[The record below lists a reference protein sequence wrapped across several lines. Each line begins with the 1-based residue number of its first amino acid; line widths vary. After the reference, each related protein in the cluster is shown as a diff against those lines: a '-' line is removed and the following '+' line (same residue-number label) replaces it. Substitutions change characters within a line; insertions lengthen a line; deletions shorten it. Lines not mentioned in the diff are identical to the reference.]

1 MAALYSCAANIIDK
15 VLKKRGTPKSL
26 AIGSHLL
33 KKKKLYALVCETLK
47 YKAILEEIFEQTKLL
62 KLEKMLRHN
71 HALVLVYDFLFGQ
84 GIQCGGDLK
93 HSITKHKSALQSCL
107 ARLKIKAK
115 VYKNEDLLPKQILDK
130 DLIPRYVRVNTMKT
144 SMEHVIQHFKE
155 DGYEQANQTNIA
167 SFVTQSK
174 ATHTKHFMCDD
185 HFSDV
190 LVFPSG
196 TDLHDH
202 PLYVNGEILL
212 QDKASCI
219 PAHVLLPSP
228 GSHVIDACAAP
239 GNKSSHVASI
249 MSNKGKIFGFDTDKK
264 RLSVMEK
271 LMKTAGVD
279 CVTTTNCSFLEV
291 DPFDE
296 KYSKVEYI
304 VVDPSC
310 SGSGITT
317 RMDRLVDE
325 EQETAE
331 KKKRLE
337 SLATFQLSVLN
348 HALSFPLV
356 KRVVYSTCSVH
367 QEENEDVVQAALK
380 ANSDSFT
387 LEHCL
392 PSWTHRGKAVFQGAE
407 KCIRASP
414 TEDYTNG
421 FFVALFVR
429 KEIKMD
435 NEVTLCRDSF
445 EGRKRKLKS
454 DDLENIT
461 STKSTGKIK
470 DMVSPPR
477 SNKFESDIAHVT
489 LKKKLPKGSKK
500 QKVSKLQECPVTV
513 PRIAKY
519 GSNPVKNKRKQKKK
533 KNKKVPVCP

>member
-1 MAALYSCAANIIDK
+1 
-15 VLKKRGTPKSL
+15 
-26 AIGSHLL
+26 
-33 KKKKLYALVCETLK
+33 
-47 YKAILEEIFEQTKLL
+47 
-62 KLEKMLRHN
+62 
-71 HALVLVYDFLFGQ
+71 
-84 GIQCGGDLK
+84 
-93 HSITKHKSALQSCL
+93 
-107 ARLKIKAK
+107 
-115 VYKNEDLLPKQILDK
+115 
-130 DLIPRYVRVNTMKT
+130 
-144 SMEHVIQHFKE
+144 MEHVIQHFKE
-155 DGYEQANQTNIA
+155 SGYEQANQTNVA
-167 SFVTQSK
+167 SFVTQVQSK
-174 ATHTKHFMCDD
+174 ATHTKQFMCDE

-219 PAHVLLPSP
+219 PAHVLLPPP

-279 CVTTTNCSFLEV
+279 CVTTTNCNFLEV

-392 PSWTHRGKAVFQGAE
+392 PSWTHRGRAVFQGAE

-429 KEIKMD
+429 KDIKMD
-435 NEVTLCRDSF
+435 NEATLCGDSF
-445 EGRKRKLKS
+445 KGRKRKLKS

-470 DMVSPPR
+470 DTVSPPR

>member
-26 AIGSHLL
+26 AIGSHFP

-62 KLEKMLRHN
+62 KLEKKLRHN

-93 HSITKHKSALQSCL
+93 HSVTKHKSALQSCL

-130 DLIPRYVRVNTMKT
+130 DLIPRYVRVNTIKT

-155 DGYEQANQTNIA
+155 SGYEQANQTNVHSIFCHA
-167 SFVTQSK
+167 
-174 ATHTKHFMCDD
+174 
-185 HFSDV
+185 DV

-219 PAHVLLPSP
+219 PAHVLLPPP

-249 MSNKGKIFGFDTDKK
+249 MSNKGKIFRFDTDKK

-337 SLATFQLSVLN
+337 SLATFQSSVLN

-429 KEIKMD
+429 KYLKMD
-435 NEVTLCRDSF
+435 NEATLRRDSF
-445 EGRKRKLKS
+445 EGRKRKLKRE
-454 DDLENIT
+454 DLGNIT
-461 STKSTGKIK
+461 STKSRGKIK
-470 DMVSPPR
+470 DMVSPPKT
-477 SNKFESDIAHVT
+477 NKFESDIADVP
-489 LKKKLPKGSKK
+489 LKKKRRKGSKK
-500 QKVSKLQECPVTV
+500 QEVSKLQERPVTLL
-513 PRIAKY
+513 RIAK
-519 GSNPVKNKRKQKKK
+519 GRSNSAKNKRKQKKK
-533 KNKKVPVCP
+533 KNKKFPVCS

>member
-26 AIGSHLL
+26 AIGSHFA

-62 KLEKMLRHN
+62 KLEKKLRHN

-93 HSITKHKSALQSCL
+93 HSVTKHKSSLQSCL

-130 DLIPRYVRVNTMKT
+130 DLIPRYVRVNTIKT

-155 DGYEQANQTNIA
+155 SGYEQANQTNVA

-174 ATHTKHFMCDD
+174 AIHTKQLLCDE

-219 PAHVLLPSP
+219 PAHVLLPPP
-228 GSHVIDACAAP
+228 GSHGIDACAAP

-249 MSNKGKIFGFDTDKK
+249 MSNKGKIFGFDTGKK

-337 SLATFQLSVLN
+337 SLATFQSSVLN

-380 ANSDSFT
+380 ANSHSFT

-429 KEIKMD
+429 KDIKMD
-435 NEVTLCRDSF
+435 NEATLCRDSF
-445 EGRKRKLKS
+445 KGRKRKLKS

-477 SNKFESDIAHVT
+477 SNKFESGIAHVT
-489 LKKKLPKGSKK
+489 LKKKLRKGSKK
-500 QKVSKLQECPVTV
+500 QKVSKLQERPVTV

-519 GSNPVKNKRKQKKK
+519 GWNPVKNKRKQKKK

>member
-15 VLKKRGTPKSL
+15 VLKKRGAPKSL
-26 AIGSHLL
+26 AIGSHFP

-47 YKAILEEIFEQTKLL
+47 YFMKKIIHIDVTEVLIFLFAVY
-62 KLEKMLRHN
+62 LRHN

-107 ARLKIKAK
+107 ARLQIKAK
-115 VYKNEDLLPKQILDK
+115 VKKNEDLLPKQIFDK
-130 DLIPRYVRVNTMKT
+130 DLIPRYVRVNAIKT

-155 DGYEQANQTNIA
+155 NGYEQANQTNVA
-167 SFVTQSK
+167 SFVMQSK
-174 ATHTKHFMCDD
+174 ATHTKQFMCDD

-190 LVFPSG
+190 MVFPSG

-219 PAHVLLPSP
+219 PAHVLLPPP
-228 GSHVIDACAAP
+228 GSHVIDACTAP

-249 MSNKGKIFGFDTDKK
+249 MSNKGYHQSINLKKIFGFDTDKK

-271 LMKTAGVD
+271 LMKIAGAD
-279 CVTTTNCSFLEV
+279 CVTTTNCSFLDIGIKLV

-331 KKKRLE
+331 KKRLE

-348 HALSFPLV
+348 HALSFPLA
-356 KRVVYSTCSVH
+356 KRVVYSTCSVY
-367 QEENEDVVQAALK
+367 QEV
-380 ANSDSFT
+380 
-387 LEHCL
+387 
-392 PSWTHRGKAVFQGAE
+392 
-407 KCIRASP
+407 
-414 TEDYTNG
+414 
-421 FFVALFVR
+421 
-429 KEIKMD
+429 
-435 NEVTLCRDSF
+435 
-445 EGRKRKLKS
+445 
-454 DDLENIT
+454 
-461 STKSTGKIK
+461 
-470 DMVSPPR
+470 
-477 SNKFESDIAHVT
+477 
-489 LKKKLPKGSKK
+489 
-500 QKVSKLQECPVTV
+500 
-513 PRIAKY
+513 
-519 GSNPVKNKRKQKKK
+519 
-533 KNKKVPVCP
+533 